1 MNKEGMTENAPD
13 EIAGIPPEPAHQGLD
28 ENQTSANYHQKI
40 LDAVPDWVWEIDQ
53 YGFITYSNPRVQNLL
68 GYAPGKLEDKSFLHL
83 VPKSD
88 SINARTLLSE
98 DWERQG
104 NAVYLKH
111 YLVSKD
117 GNKVLFETTG
127 SVFLD
132 TLSNKQGTRFFS
144 RPVDTEQSSEERK
157 NKMAMFAANNISQ
170 GIAIAN
176 SEMIITYVNSTM
188 TEIFGYTED
197 ELIGE
202 PLTILGTDN
211 DTDLVKSKAV
221 SAALRSDACWD
232 GEARRKHKNGEYIP
246 CIISARA
253 IDNKNGQTICYIGTY
268 MDKRPLQKSSAKI
281 QNSLKKVIN
290 TICNAI
296 EDRNVI
302 KSQHQE
308 RVTDLAVAIA
318 IEMGA
323 SVHFIEGLSL
333 ACQLHDLGEMYIPPE
348 IATRVGKLSDADFE
362 MIKTHPKKGYELL
375 KSMNLEW
382 PVADIVLQHH
392 ERMDGSG
399 YPYQLR
405 GDEIMLE
412 ARILAVS
419 DVVETMLTDRPY
431 RSACSL
437 DQCLAELSENK
448 GKLYDYD
455 VVDTCIQ
462 LIRENHY
469 FLKRL

>member
-1 MNKEGMTENAPD
+1 MTQD
-13 EIAGIPPEPAHQGLD
+13 DITGIPPESTHQEGD
-28 ENQTSANYHQKI
+28 ETQKPDNYYQTI
-40 LDAVPDWVWEIDQ
+40 LDTMPDWVWEIDQ
-53 YGFITYSNPRVQNLL
+53 YGFITYSNPKVQDLL
-68 GYAPGKLEDKSFLHL
+68 GYAPGKLIEKSFLHI

-88 SINARTLLSE
+88 SINARALLSE
-98 DWERQG
+98 DWERNG

-111 YLVSKD
+111 YLSSKD

-127 SVFLD
+127 SAFFD
-132 TLSNKQGTRFFS
+132 THSNTHGTRFFS
-144 RPVDTEQSSEERK
+144 RPVDKEPSSEERK
-157 NKMAMFAANNISQ
+157 NKMAIFAANNISQ

-176 SEMIITYVNSTM
+176 SEMIITYVNSTIS
-188 TEIFGYTED
+188 EIFGYTEQ

-211 DTDLVKSKAV
+211 DTDLVKSKDV
-221 SAALRSDACWD
+221 SAALRRDSYWE
-232 GEARRKHKNGEYIP
+232 GEARRKTKSGEHIP

-253 IDNKNGQTICYIGTY
+253 IDNKNGQRICYIGTY
-268 MDKRPLQKSSAKI
+268 MDKRPLLQSTAKV

-318 IEMGA
+318 IEMGC
-323 SVHFIEGLSL
+323 SVHFIEGLTL

-348 IATRVGKLSDADFE
+348 IANRVGKLSDADFE
-362 MIKTHPKKGYELL
+362 MIKTHPKKGYEILSEM
-375 KSMNLEW
+375 KLEW

-392 ERMDGSG
+392 ERIDGSG
-399 YPYQLR
+399 YPNQLR
-405 GDEIMLE
+405 GEQIMLE

-431 RSACSL
+431 RKACSL
-437 DQCLAELSENK
+437 DQCLEELVENK
-448 GKLYDYD
+448 GRLYDYD
-455 VVDTCIQ
+455 VVETCVH
-462 LIRENHY
+462 LIRENRY

>member
-1 MNKEGMTENAPD
+1 MNKEEITGKTPD
-13 EIAGIPPEPAHQGLD
+13 EIAGIHQQPADQSGN
-28 ENQTSANYHQKI
+28 EKQAQVRYQQNI
-40 LDAVPDWVWEIDQ
+40 FDAMPDWVWEIDQ
-53 YGFITYSNPRVQNLL
+53 HGFITYSNPKVQDLL
-68 GYAPGKLEDKSFLHL
+68 GYTPGKLLEKSFLYI

-88 SINARTLLSE
+88 SINTRALLSE
-98 DWERQG
+98 DWERNG
-104 NAVYLKH
+104 NTVFLKH

-127 SVFLD
+127 SDFFD
-132 TLSNKQGTRFFS
+132 IQSNKNGTRFFS
-144 RPVDTEQSSEERK
+144 RPVDKEPSSEERK
-157 NKMAMFAANNISQ
+157 NKMAIFAANNISQ
-170 GIAIAN
+170 GIAITN

-188 TEIFGYTED
+188 TEIFGYAEQ
-197 ELIGE
+197 ELVGE
-202 PLTILGTDN
+202 PLTILGTYN
-211 DTDLVKSKAV
+211 DTDLVKSKDV
-221 SAALRSDACWD
+221 SAALRSNAYWE
-232 GEARRKHKNGEYIP
+232 GEARRKSKSGEYIP

-253 IDNKNGQTICYIGTY
+253 IDNKHGQRICYIGTY
-268 MDKRPLQKSSAKI
+268 MDKRPLQQSTARV
-281 QNSLKKVIN
+281 QNSFKKVIN

-323 SVHFIEGLSL
+323 SIQFIEGLAL

-348 IATRVGKLSDADFE
+348 IANRVGKLSDADFE
-362 MIKTHPKKGYELL
+362 MIKTHPKKGYEIL
-375 KSMNLEW
+375 KDIKLEW

-399 YPYQLR
+399 YPNQLR

-437 DQCLAELSENK
+437 AQCLEELVENK

-455 VVDTCIQ
+455 VVDTCIH
-462 LIRENHY
+462 LIRENRY